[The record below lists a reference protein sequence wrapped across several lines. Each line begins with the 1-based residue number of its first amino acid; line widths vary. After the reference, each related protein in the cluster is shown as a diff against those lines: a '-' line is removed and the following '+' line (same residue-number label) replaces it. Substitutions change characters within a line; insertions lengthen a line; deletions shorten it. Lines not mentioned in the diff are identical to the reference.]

1 MPASRMSN
9 SHTKSV
15 SWFTIIGALAAL
27 THYIVAVS
35 FEHFEFLTAAHA
47 NIAGFAAAFPV
58 SYFGHRNFSFAGND
72 SSHGHAFP
80 RFLSVAILGFLAN
93 QILVLNALQYTKLPF
108 WFVLGVVMV
117 LVAVSTYLLSKFWAF
132 KGTK

>member
-1 MPASRMSN
+1 MPK
-9 SHTKSV
+9 SHTQSI

-27 THYIVAVS
+27 THYIVAVGL
-35 FEHFEFLTAAHA
+35 EHSAFLTASHA
-47 NIAGFAAAFPV
+47 NVAGFVTAFPV
-58 SYFGHRNFSFAGND
+58 SYFGHQKYSFAGND
-72 SSHGHAFP
+72 SSHRHALP

-93 QILVLNALQYTKLPF
+93 QTLDLNALQYTKLPF

-117 LVAVSTYLLSKFWAF
+117 LVAASTYLLSKFWAF